1 MLKAIRDA
9 RAPVYLGAR
18 PDAAIQDATTWHGRF
33 VTGRGRASE
42 KNGLAAYAAHK
53 ETAAI
58 ANVFPRYFYYHA
70 ASWIGQW
77 SDPALR

>member
-1 MLKAIRDA
+1 MSA
-9 RAPVYLGAR
+9 RASVYLDAH
-18 PDAAIQDATTWHGRF
+18 PDAAIEDATTWHGRF
-33 VTGRGRASE
+33 VTEHERASE
-42 KNGLAAYAAHK
+42 KNDLAAYAAYK

-77 SDPALR
+77 SDPASR